1 MKDILSRRFWEV
13 VIFVLLLTSAIV
25 AAIIFTN

>member
-13 VIFVLLLTSAIV
+13 VIFIVLLITAIV
-25 AAIIFTN
+25 SAIIFTN